1 MYVFIAAWLLRPVWQ
16 WLMGDWHGFAF
27 VLLSALACLLN
38 LFIFVLMG
46 VSGAPGLIT
55 AIVIIAINIRFFL

>member
-16 WLMGDWHGFAF
+16 WLIGDWQGSAF

-38 LFIFVLMG
+38 LLIFVFMG
-46 VSGAPGLIT
+46 LSGAPGLIT